1 MNKYLKKLW
10 DIFWSDD
17 SVLGWILNVIVAII
31 LVKFVIYP
39 GLGFVFNTDFPVV
52 AVVSGSMQHENSF
65 EKWWGENGNYY
76 ENINITKEE
85 FKGFRFKN
93 GFNKG
98 DIMVLWGRSKVKI
111 GDVIVFQGA
120 ASKPIIHRVIKIN
133 EDKTYRTKC
142 DNNADSRQDEL
153 NIKKVYGK
161 AVFRIPWLGY
171 IKIIFTDL
179 ISLIFR

>member
-93 GFNKG
+93 GLKFN
-98 DIMVLWGRSKVKI
+98 VLFPFYKK
-111 GDVIVFQGA
+111 
-120 ASKPIIHRVIKIN
+120 
-133 EDKTYRTKC
+133 
-142 DNNADSRQDEL
+142 NNFS
-153 NIKKVYGK
+153 
-161 AVFRIPWLGY
+161 
-171 IKIIFTDL
+171 
-179 ISLIFR
+179 